1 MRNNRILHSLKYLPS
16 RYLIIRKREMATPPW
31 KSGRHH
37 LNQMIK
43 VNITSNETC
52 CQHVPPEMIPLRKT
66 ASVLFNAKN
75 VYPEPNEETPDK
87 PKLRG
92 SLLNTLCS
100 SKIPLA

>member
-1 MRNNRILHSLKYLPS
+1 
-16 RYLIIRKREMATPPW
+16 MATPPW

-37 LNQMIK
+37 LNQMIN
-43 VNITSNETC
+43 VNVTSNETC

-92 SLLNTLCS
+92 QSAKYPVLIKNTS
-100 SKIPLA
+100 GMKMKKG